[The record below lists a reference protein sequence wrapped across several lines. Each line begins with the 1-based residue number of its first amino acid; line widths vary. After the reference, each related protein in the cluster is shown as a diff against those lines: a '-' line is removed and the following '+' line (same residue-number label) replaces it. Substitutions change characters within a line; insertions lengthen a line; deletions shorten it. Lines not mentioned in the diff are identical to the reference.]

1 MFVRVHAAALALA
14 VVLSGCGGGVDQ
26 LAKETC
32 AELEGAIVLQAGP
45 IVQRAIADAEDMGA
59 TAGDLGDAMRSEC
72 PEIMAAIENIG
83 QEQEQRD
90 ALPGQ
95 MDVEVTA
102 CTIGDGAEGTVKNNS
117 ASTVDVFIDVQYL
130 DQAGTVVDDG
140 IGSIS
145 GLRAGE
151 TGRWQASSF
160 EGGWSRCRANVGN
173 VFEQ

>member
-1 MFVRVHAAALALA
+1 MSVRVRAAALALA
-14 VVLSGCGGGVDQ
+14 VVLSGCGGGVAQ

-45 IVQRAIADAEDMGA
+45 IVQRAIAKAEDMGA

-83 QEQEQRD
+83 EEQDRRD
-90 ALPGQ
+90 ALPSL

-102 CTIGDGAEGTVKNNS
+102 CTEDGAEGTVKNNS
-117 ASTVDVFIDVQYL
+117 SSTVDVFIDVQFL

-140 IGSIS
+140 LGSIN

-151 TGRWQASSF
+151 TGRWDASSF